1 MSTQELK
8 PLSIPRVQELFDK
21 HGWRYDILE
30 GGKTLATGFSGIG
43 MQIRSFEP
51 ALAIVST
58 VALDSLDLNRFDDVL
73 QWVERYNNFNAYPSA
88 TALKDPEHNRAM
100 LGVNYSLPR
109 SWDYSDEQFEAH
121 ISSGIEGVVNASR
134 DFLGEFAP
142 EVLKQIDQE
151 LG

>member
-1 MSTQELK
+1 MSTPELK
-8 PLSIPRVQELFDK
+8 PISIPRVQELFDK

-30 GGKTLATGFSGIG
+30 GGKTLATGFSVIG

-51 ALAIVST
+51 ALAILST
-58 VALDSLDLNRFDDVL
+58 VAIDSVGLDRFDDL
-73 QWVERYNNFNAYPSA
+73 LLWVESYNNFNAYPSA
-88 TALKDPEHNRAM
+88 TALEDPEYNRAI

-134 DFLGEFAP
+134 DFLGAFAP
-142 EVLKQIDQE
+142 EVLEQIDQK